1 MTSLSTIMTLG
12 INCRRMILDIQIQ
25 NCFEPHVTMEEE
37 CFPGSERTW
46 FLHEKAGLLLNDC
59 NRPCLPK
66 YVASKVGDYLNSK
79 GFATRIAAI
88 KDSVTDEPT
97 HSSSKVVS
105 VLSGIIHR
113 YISNLNEDCC
123 PASLTSSVTS
133 RVVKSW
139 PEELLKTKAADFGQ
153 RRHELNKLKSEN
165 ALSQLVYTILP
176 FEHGAA
182 DPISA
187 LQIEIKA
194 CLNRMQ
200 QALAQFKKLGG
211 LSASDMSTV
220 QVCQEEYESA
230 VDDLNGATDAIV
242 AHDVGT
248 IQTRLSGVI
257 TYLGTCDDAVAES
270 PGFKLP
276 FKDEDVVTLRKL
288 ASNCMAIST
297 LLL

>member
-1 MTSLSTIMTLG
+1 MT
-12 INCRRMILDIQIQ
+12 
-25 NCFEPHVTMEEE
+25 
-37 CFPGSERTW
+37 FPGSAYVNE
-46 FLHEKAGLLLNDC
+46 LGVG
-59 NRPCLPK
+59 PK
-66 YVASKVGDYLNSK
+66 E
-79 GFATRIAAI
+79 
-88 KDSVTDEPT
+88 DSVTDEPT

-105 VLSGIIHR
+105 VSGIIHR
-113 YISNLNEDCC
+113 YVSNLNEDWC

-139 PEELLKTKAADFGQ
+139 PEELLKTKAADFGH
-153 RRHELNKLKSEN
+153 RRHELNKLKSIGKRLVTGSYSLWVSPSSSAPIPQVDA
-165 ALSQLVYTILP
+165 ALEKICAKTDNPVLCSSTILP

-297 LLL
+297 LLH